1 MSATGSSGLFER
13 LIPMLPILKDYTA
26 DKGRR
31 DFWAGLTVA
40 LFTIPQAMAYALIAG
55 MPPSAGIATAVVAS
69 ILGAVFG
76 SSEFLINGPTNAIS
90 VMIASNV
97 ALLGG
102 QGDPHRT
109 IVLLTLMIG
118 VGQLLASA
126 LRAGSL
132 VRFISEPVLVGFTAG
147 AGLYVAVN
155 QLPSALGLEKSTIVK
170 ELWGWKPP
178 SMAALDLV
186 RTALSVAQAN
196 WVAIAIAAV
205 TFGLVRLLQRVE
217 KRFKQRIPAPF
228 VTVVAVSLAV
238 WALGLGEPEQGHWKV
253 KLVRDIEPVT
263 RALPRILLPQTDFGE
278 LWRLLP
284 TAFAIGLLG
293 AVEAIA
299 ISKALAS
306 RVGHRFSANAQ
317 LVGEGACNLGAALVG
332 GFAASGSFTRTAV
345 NFESG
350 AATRF
355 SAIISGLLI
364 LGIVLLFAPFANY
377 IPIAVL
383 AGMLI
388 HVGLKLVNVAKV
400 KMIMESTPYD
410 RRAVIYTFLAVLLLP
425 DLAYALFLGVG
436 LSVYGALRRAEG
448 FKLLVLEDDGS
459 GHLVEQPLEGY
470 PIGDVV
476 ALDLQGEL
484 FFAAA
489 EEVEQ
494 RLKAL
499 YAGGAK
505 VIVLR
510 LQQAYNMDVTCA
522 EALSLVARQA
532 REAGGR
538 LVLSGVRPGMYG
550 TLRRAKAIEEIGA
563 DAVFEHQPTL
573 LGATRRAIEYAN
585 ELARTAK
592 S

>member
-1 MSATGSSGLFER
+1 
-13 LIPMLPILKDYTA
+13 MLPVLKGYTA
-26 DKGRR
+26 EKGRR

-118 VGQLLASA
+118 VGQLIASA

-147 AGLYVAVN
+147 AGLYVAIN
-155 QLPSALGLEKSTIVK
+155 QFPSALGLEKSSLVK

-178 SMAALDLV
+178 SIAALDLV

-196 WVAIAIAAV
+196 WAAIAIAAV
-205 TFGLVRLLQRVE
+205 TFVLVRLLQRVE

-228 VTVVAVSLAV
+228 LTVVAVSVAV
-238 WALGLGEPEQGHWKV
+238 WALGLGEPEQGLWKV

-263 RALPRILLPQTDFGE
+263 RALPRILLPQTDISE

-317 LVGEGACNLGAALVG
+317 LVGEGACNVGAALVG

-350 AATRF
+350 AVTRM
-355 SAIISGLLI
+355 SAILSGLLI
-364 LGIVLLFAPFANY
+364 LGIVLLFAPLANY

-410 RRAVIYTFLAVLLLP
+410 RRAVIYTFFAVLLLP
-425 DLAYALFLGVG
+425 DLAYALFFGVG

-459 GHLVEQPLEGY
+459 GHLVERPLEGY

-522 EALSLVARQA
+522 EALSLVARNA

-550 TLRRAKAIEEIGA
+550 TLRRARAIEEIGP

-573 LGATRRAIEYAN
+573 LGATRRAIEYAH
-585 ELARTAK
+585 ELARTGK
-592 S
+592 P